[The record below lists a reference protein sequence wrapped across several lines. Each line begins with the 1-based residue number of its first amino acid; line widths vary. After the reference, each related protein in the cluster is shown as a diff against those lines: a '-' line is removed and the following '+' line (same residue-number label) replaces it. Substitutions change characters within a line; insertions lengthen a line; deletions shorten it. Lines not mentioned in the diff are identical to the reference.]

1 MKLKNRIMPFYQAIP
16 KILKFQFF
24 SFIVLSALTWVIST
38 LFSLMLGIS
47 GKAAVTS
54 GDLSFL
60 FTRWQGY
67 VMIILVLLM
76 VLSYIAVELNALL
89 IYCNRIIDGESP
101 SVWACIK
108 DGFIALKKY
117 ANLRGLVIIL
127 YAVLIAPLLGLGFSI
142 SLTES
147 FYIPRFIMSVIN
159 ANPVFSTGYTILMI
173 VLAIIAII
181 YCFILHGAL
190 LDDMTLKES
199 SAQSRRLMKANWKNF
214 ILENIIFDLLSAL
227 VVFLLVL
234 IPVIILLITEAI
246 NTGDKAALFCDL
258 FFVSIIVA
266 ICAVAMML
274 SVSFLLIKLT
284 MLYKKYRTDGQW
296 SYQKQEKKRH
306 PVIITVMVLVLIGCA
321 LFSIVGTQFFN
332 DIFPAEVKTEIIAHR
347 AGGVEAPENTVKGVE
362 VAYELGA
369 TGSEI
374 DIQRTSDGYYVV
386 NHDPDFER
394 VAGVSKTSTEMTLA
408 EIKELRVDGEPVPT
422 LEEMLDASRD
432 KVTLFVELKGDTAD
446 KQMADDAVRI
456 VKEKGMEKQAVL
468 ISLKFD
474 ILEYIEQKYP
484 EMMTGYLAFI
494 SLGQIEE
501 TPFDYLALEEEIS
514 TDDTIAAVHQK
525 GKKIMVWTVNEDDD
539 IEHFMTTEADAII
552 TDSVKLAGEKKRE
565 LSNRKPLDII
575 LQRAGDLIQ

>member
-1 MKLKNRIMPFYQAIP
+1 
-16 KILKFQFF
+16 
-24 SFIVLSALTWVIST
+24 
-38 LFSLMLGIS
+38 
-47 GKAAVTS
+47 
-54 GDLSFL
+54 
-60 FTRWQGY
+60 
-67 VMIILVLLM
+67 
-76 VLSYIAVELNALL
+76 
-89 IYCNRIIDGESP
+89 
-101 SVWACIK
+101 
-108 DGFIALKKY
+108 
-117 ANLRGLVIIL
+117 
-127 YAVLIAPLLGLGFSI
+127 
-142 SLTES
+142 
-147 FYIPRFIMSVIN
+147 
-159 ANPVFSTGYTILMI
+159 
-173 VLAIIAII
+173 
-181 YCFILHGAL
+181 
-190 LDDMTLKES
+190 
-199 SAQSRRLMKANWKNF
+199 
-214 ILENIIFDLLSAL
+214 
-227 VVFLLVL
+227 
-234 IPVIILLITEAI
+234 
-246 NTGDKAALFCDL
+246 
-258 FFVSIIVA
+258 
-266 ICAVAMML
+266 
-274 SVSFLLIKLT
+274 
-284 MLYKKYRTDGQW
+284 
-296 SYQKQEKKRH
+296 
-306 PVIITVMVLVLIGCA
+306 MVLVLIGCA

>member
-1 MKLKNRIMPFYQAIP
+1 MPFYQAIP

-258 FFVSIIVA
+258 FFVS
-266 ICAVAMML
+266 
-274 SVSFLLIKLT
+274 
-284 MLYKKYRTDGQW
+284 
-296 SYQKQEKKRH
+296 YQRLWRL
-306 PVIITVMVLVLIGCA
+306 P
-321 LFSIVGTQFFN
+321 
-332 DIFPAEVKTEIIAHR
+332 R
-347 AGGVEAPENTVKGVE
+347 
-362 VAYELGA
+362 
-369 TGSEI
+369 
-374 DIQRTSDGYYVV
+374 
-386 NHDPDFER
+386 
-394 VAGVSKTSTEMTLA
+394 
-408 EIKELRVDGEPVPT
+408 
-422 LEEMLDASRD
+422 
-432 KVTLFVELKGDTAD
+432 
-446 KQMADDAVRI
+446 
-456 VKEKGMEKQAVL
+456 
-468 ISLKFD
+468 
-474 ILEYIEQKYP
+474 
-484 EMMTGYLAFI
+484 
-494 SLGQIEE
+494 
-501 TPFDYLALEEEIS
+501 
-514 TDDTIAAVHQK
+514 
-525 GKKIMVWTVNEDDD
+525 
-539 IEHFMTTEADAII
+539 
-552 TDSVKLAGEKKRE
+552 
-565 LSNRKPLDII
+565 RK
-575 LQRAGDLIQ
+575 